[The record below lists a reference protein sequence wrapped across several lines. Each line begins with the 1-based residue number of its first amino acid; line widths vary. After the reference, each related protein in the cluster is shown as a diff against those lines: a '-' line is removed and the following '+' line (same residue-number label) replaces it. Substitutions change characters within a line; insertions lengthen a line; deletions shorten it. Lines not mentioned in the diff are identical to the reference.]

1 MTVVCLAAEVTGDAV
16 AGVAGAG
23 AAMAAV
29 TVTSVLESPTFSEMD
44 CAGSAGAIDS
54 ASTDIY
60 NNVTVMVCK
69 IRRGE
74 YYNTRVGFNM
84 IS

>member
-1 MTVVCLAAEVTGDAV
+1 MTVVCLAGAG
-16 AGVAGAG
+16 AGVAGDAG

-29 TVTSVLESPTFSEMD
+29 TVTSVLDSPIFSEMD
-44 CAGSAGAIDS
+44 CAGGAGAIDS

-74 YYNTRVGFNM
+74 YYNTGVGFNM
-84 IS
+84 SS